1 MARLQNNPGYV
12 PYDQTITEALE
23 LFCNVPEQSYEQ
35 FMSTFTHLTPDNVMG
50 ACLNVLREHHT
61 TSHGEMGRPNRNIM
75 DSGVDAVYKRG
86 SSPRGQ
92 GNTLSTDLEELE
104 QDGRVPAGRLS
115 HRATF
120 PSHPPGKIP
129 DNCVDDTQDKEEPL
143 HSTEAVCV
151 FPGEV
156 EEDLSAC
163 TPSFCHYT
171 LLDLSSA
178 GLDHRTHTPL
188 TECQSESDE
197 VVPFSLDDNFDYDNV
212 ALHQKQPIQRCTS
225 SSS

>member
-1 MARLQNNPGYV
+1 MMAGHGGSLLFNVTVLRGMARLQNNPGYV

-143 HSTEAVCV
+143 HSTEGCFNRSKLSVCFLERLKRICRPV
-151 FPGEV
+151 LR
-156 EEDLSAC
+156 LSVIIHCWICPLRAW
-163 TPSFCHYT
+163 TTGHT
-171 LLDLSSA
+171 L
-178 GLDHRTHTPL
+178 H
-188 TECQSESDE
+188 
-197 VVPFSLDDNFDYDNV
+197 
-212 ALHQKQPIQRCTS
+212 
-225 SSS
+225 